1 MDSSPSAGTADSLVA
16 RRYGGLELAGRLSGS
31 EELEVPLYWV
41 HDDAVP
47 DHGAP
52 DHAGNRLVV
61 APLATS
67 AGSRRLAHDVGRDRV
82 AALYDRALRLAHV
95 EHPALPRL
103 VESMAPELPEP
114 FLAWSVASKHHQS
127 LRDVID
133 RASIELATAT
143 RIVLQIAK
151 ALEAL
156 HAAGEVH
163 GGICPANVLVDME
176 HLDMEH
182 VDMEHTVSLVGVG
195 LASTRVPAASLPP
208 GVARYRPPEQLSLGR
223 GAIDPRSDLFALGTI
238 LYELIDG
245 RPAFPGETLTELE
258 TAMASAPPS
267 SALLRVGALG
277 DSVREPVDRAL
288 RSTLQLDP
296 ADRFRTAGE
305 LARCLRE
312 LLDQLEPDRRP
323 AGRVGQEA
331 PSVAPPA
338 SRSSQTGGKLADRRR
353 ELSLE
358 TEPLPRSLWLVPAV
372 ALLVLVAMLLAM
384 WLR

>member
-1 MDSSPSAGTADSLVA
+1 M
-16 RRYGGLELAGRLSGS
+16 RYGGLHLAGQLSGG

-41 HDDAVP
+41 RDDAVP

-67 AGSRRLAHDVGRDRV
+67 SGSRRLTHDAGRDRI

-114 FLAWSVASKHHQS
+114 FLAWGVAGAHDQN

-133 RASIELATAT
+133 RATIELATAT
-143 RIVLQIAK
+143 RIVLQIAA

-176 HLDMEH
+176 H
-182 VDMEHTVSLVGVG
+182 TVSLVGVG
-195 LASTRVPAASLPP
+195 LASTRVPAAALPP
-208 GVARYRPPEQLSLGR
+208 MVARYRAPEQLSLGR
-223 GAIDPRSDLFALGTI
+223 GAIDPRSDVFAVGTI
-238 LYELIDG
+238 LYELVHG
-245 RPAFPGETLTELE
+245 QPAFPGATLPELE
-258 TAMASAPPS
+258 AAMASGPPTS
-267 SALLRVGALG
+267 KGHRLAALG
-277 DSVREPVDRAL
+277 DSIREPLDRVL
-288 RSTLQLDP
+288 RRALQLDP

-312 LLDQLEPDRRP
+312 LLDQLEPERRP
-323 AGRVGQEA
+323 TGGVVQEA
-331 PSVAPPA
+331 RLVVPPA
-338 SRSSQTGGKLADRRR
+338 HGSTRTGGKLADRRR
-353 ELSLE
+353 ELSRE
-358 TEPLPRSLWLVPAV
+358 AEPLPRSLWLVPAV
-372 ALLVLVAMLLAM
+372 VLLVLVAMLLAM